1 MRSKLANT
9 LRGLI
14 PGKYLDRDNFL
25 TKLNYFL
32 SHRPEHRTRDMVRNL
47 FRYGCPYD
55 EYALYDI
62 EHRKDGARDFITDI
76 RRYGY
81 CDRLNKR
88 ENQLD
93 FDDKSRTYA
102 IFGQY
107 YGRDLM
113 RINCREDYDA
123 WIQRKAEFIVKPLD
137 GCLGH
142 GVRIVR
148 SGASDLWEELSSKVP
163 FVVEDLIKQSPVMAS
178 LHPAS
183 VNTVR
188 IPTILAGGSVHIF
201 YPCLKM
207 GRGGSVVDNAGAG
220 GILCAIDNEGV
231 ACTDGVDKCGN
242 VYPEHPDTH
251 IALKGFR
258 LPDWDGAVSMCKEAA
273 LSYPANRYISFD
285 LAHTEERGWVMV
297 EANARG
303 QFHASQMF
311 DKTGKKRELDALF
324 IPQNILF
331 ITDTWYP
338 DSGATTTIARRTA
351 EALAALGHKVS
362 VFPSEI
368 SGVHLEYPDEHRG
381 VKILGAMPDTA
392 LYDCVF
398 SVAVN
403 FEVNFLAHDAL
414 QRGQVWFPMSYD
426 PYAFDPHIR
435 AEEKQARLKKEA
447 DALKDAKKIFFL
459 SEFSGDY
466 PEAPFRDKIVW
477 FNLPCVREIAP
488 DRSKKVIDFDPS
500 YVNCV
505 FLGDFYLGVENTDF
519 IFRLFE
525 KLGGSTI
532 SPAGKKIRLYT
543 IGNLGDYG
551 DTVELWK
558 ERLGERYVCHSRIS
572 QAAAHNVI
580 EDCDVL
586 VSMGHD
592 SPNMC
597 PSKAIDFAS
606 SGKPVLHIA
615 KIKDCCA
622 QKYLERYPNK
632 HCIYQGEELTD
643 ERVSKVRDFILGPK
657 KRIPFAEVKALY
669 RYFTMEA
676 LIDKIIKVI

>member
-1 MRSKLANT
+1 MM
-9 LRGLI
+9 
-14 PGKYLDRDNFL
+14 GKIKKKIIRECLFRDNFL
-25 TKLNYFL
+25 TKLVYFL
-32 SHRPEHRTRDMVRNL
+32 STDSRGYIAEFGGSAEDRRKMHRNL
-47 FRYGCPYD
+47 FKYGCVYD
-55 EYALYDI
+55 EYFLYGI
-62 EHRKDGARDFITDI
+62 GEQKDGAKDFITDI
-76 RRYGY
+76 GRYRY
-81 CDRLNKR
+81 CEMLNTVS
-88 ENQLD
+88 NDID

-102 IFGQY
+102 IFGKY
-107 YGRDLM
+107 YGRDVQK
-113 RINCREDYDA
+113 ITCREEFDA
-123 WIQRKAEFIVKPLD
+123 WCSTHSEFIVKPMV
-137 GCLGH
+137 GSFGR
-142 GVRIVR
+142 GIRR
-148 SGASDLWEELSSKVP
+148 GGKWEELSSMVP
-163 FVVEDLIKQSPVMAS
+163 FVVEDLIEQSPEMAA
-178 LHPAS
+178 LHPSS

-188 IPTILAGGSVHIF
+188 ISTIVAGGRVHTF
-201 YPCLKM
+201 YPLLKM

-220 GILCAIDNEGV
+220 GILCGIDEEGV
-231 ACTDGVDKCGN
+231 VMTDALDKRGN
-242 VYPEHPDTH
+242 VYVEHPDTH
-251 IALKGFR
+251 VVIRGFR
-258 LPDWDGAVSMCKEAA
+258 LPDWDEAVSLCKEAA
-273 LSYPANRYISFD
+273 LSYDGNRFISFD
-285 LAHTEERGWVMV
+285 IAHTVDRGWVMV

-303 QFHASQMF
+303 QFTGSQMF
-311 DKTGKKRELDALF
+311 DKVGKKRELDALF
-324 IPQNILF
+324 IPQDILF
-331 ITDTWYP
+331 ITDTYYP

-351 EALAALGHKVS
+351 EALSALGHKVS

-368 SGVHLEYPDEHRG
+368 SGVHLEYPDEHKG

-414 QRGQVWFPMSYD
+414 QPGQTWFPMSYD
-426 PYAFDPHIR
+426 PYAFDPHIT
-435 AEEKQARLKKEA
+435 EKERQVRLQKEA
-447 DALKDAKKIFFL
+447 YALKDAKKIFFL
-459 SEFSGDY
+459 REFGGDY

-525 KLGGSTI
+525 KLGG
-532 SPAGKKIRLYT
+532 KIRLYT

-558 ERLGERYVCHSRIS
+558 ERLGERYICHSRIS

-580 EDCDVL
+580 LDCDVL

-632 HCIYQGEELTD
+632 HCIYQGEELSD

-657 KRIPFAEVKALY
+657 ERIPFEEVKALY
-669 RYFTMEA
+669 RDFTMEA